1 METPF
6 KQNLH
11 PLTFKLDLSP
21 RKSKLNL
28 PQWGE
33 KLILWLTGHCI
44 RNLLNENRLAHAKAS
59 SLSTRLSEAEQKIHL
74 LEQSQTHL
82 RADLVTALTHLKRA
96 TTAHKDGERTLDA
109 LKCSI
114 LFTET
119 SVQDLAGIYES
130 YASEKGLLGRTFG
143 IFHTGYST
151 EKLVKLAK
159 KQVTAHR
166 CARKLR
172 PLDAGRIVWKT
183 IYQLKWHNQTNE

>member
-1 METPF
+1 METF

-11 PLTFKLDLSP
+11 QLSLKLDLSP

-28 PQWGE
+28 PQWGD
-33 KLILWLTGHCI
+33 KLILWLTSHSI
-44 RNLLNENRLAHAKAS
+44 LSLLNENRMAQAKVS
-59 SLSTRLSEAEQKIHL
+59 SLSNRLIEAEQKIHL

-82 RADLVTALTHLKRA
+82 QAELATAATHLKGA
-96 TTAHKDGERTLDA
+96 TMAHKDAERKLDA
-109 LKCSI
+109 LKCST

-119 SVQDLAGIYES
+119 SVQDLAELYES
-130 YASEKGLLGRTFG
+130 YASEHNLIGRKYG

-151 EKLVKLAK
+151 EKLVRLAK
-159 KQVTAHR
+159 KQITAHR

-172 PLDAGRIVWKT
+172 PSDAGRIVWHT

>member
-1 METPF
+1 MPGGFKCISKICDTPPEKCSGRGNFSGTLLLIHQEKTMETPF

-96 TTAHKDGERTLDA
+96 TMAHKDAERKLDA

-114 LFTET
+114 R
-119 SVQDLAGIYES
+119 
-130 YASEKGLLGRTFG
+130 SE
-143 IFHTGYST
+143 
-151 EKLVKLAK
+151 E
-159 KQVTAHR
+159 
-166 CARKLR
+166 
-172 PLDAGRIVWKT
+172 
-183 IYQLKWHNQTNE
+183 